1 MQAVIKLENSFN
13 QALAKLDAAADNNDM
28 VAENAKLSMH
38 IRDLEAVRVNKDKK
52 IKGLREK
59 LNGITE
65 REHDAL
71 KQVDALKEAQATSQN
86 EITQLQAAV
95 KEASAAKADAL
106 MKIDTLET
114 QVKAAS
120 ARPAN
125 VSDNSGLNAE
135 ITQLEEKSKL
145 DDATLKNYLTRIR
158 TLRGALREVRI
169 GLKGNVL
176 NAKDVN
182 TAMQIELEALHAQRE
197 TDLAEV
203 NDILD
208 KLTPLVE
215 GK

>member
-13 QALAKLDAAADNNDM
+13 QALAKLDAAADNDDM
-28 VAENAKLSMH
+28 VAENAKLSMR

-65 REHDAL
+65 HEQDAL

-125 VSDNSGLNAE
+125 VSDNS
-135 ITQLEEKSKL
+135 
-145 DDATLKNYLTRIR
+145 
-158 TLRGALREVRI
+158 
-169 GLKGNVL
+169 VL